1 LTNLSPEYRRNV
13 SLTSEKVKIQLNC
26 DEKFQCSTV
35 QPLTISGE
43 YQVSVSSNTEFNLK
57 SDNLFVYGKTI
68 FILNVDV
75 PQMTFFPSK
84 IFKTMDYSCYIT
96 ATSNLLFSQ
105 SSSPLFS
112 YFSQFKIKL
121 MKDDNS
127 FEIIN
132 GNFKNDSMIEFKIPP
147 FLKTSSLSI
156 SILFTKN
163 EMTNPIY
170 HFVKK
175 FERIE
180 IDGKIF

>member
-1 LTNLSPEYRRNV
+1 
-13 SLTSEKVKIQLNC
+13 
-26 DEKFQCSTV
+26 
-35 QPLTISGE
+35 
-43 YQVSVSSNTEFNLK
+43 
-57 SDNLFVYGKTI
+57 
-68 FILNVDV
+68 
-75 PQMTFFPSK
+75 MTFSPSK
-84 IFKTMDYSCYIT
+84 IFKKMDYSCYIS

-105 SSSPLFS
+105 SSPLFS

-121 MKDDNS
+121 LKDDNS

-132 GNFKNDSMIEFKIPP
+132 GNLKNDSMIEFKIPQ

-163 EMTNPIY
+163 EMTNPTY

-180 IDGKIF
+180 IDGK